1 MPQPLAGL
9 KVVDFTHVVAGP
21 LATHFLRLLGAEV
34 IKIESPA
41 GDPLRNYS
49 LVPSERGMA
58 PAFVGINAGKKSVVL
73 DLKSEE
79 GLATARALIAEA
91 DIVVEN
97 FRPDVLDRLGLGFE
111 ACKQLKPDILYCSV
125 SGFGLNS
132 PLKHHPAID
141 QIVQSLSGLMKLSGE
156 PDDGP
161 IRIGIPI
168 VDTFVG
174 VMAALAILSAV
185 IQRDR
190 FGGAQQIDVAMLDAT
205 MVMMLAVVNPFLIN
219 GTPFERTG
227 NRGFS
232 QAPTADTFP
241 TAAGEI
247 TIGAVQENQVQ
258 RLLRVLGRDDL
269 IGHPDYADRDLR
281 QANADALQAELRSAF
296 AAKPAAEWGPLL
308 AEAGVPA
315 GEVLDFSDVLER
327 GWIDERDLKLSVPFG
342 DGQAEILNTG
352 FRFAHDG
359 PGHGDPAPTLGEH
372 TAAFLRSA

>member
-73 DLKSEE
+73 DLKSED
-79 GLATARALIAEA
+79 GLATARALIAGA

-190 FGGAQQIDVAMLDAT
+190 FGGAQQIDVAMLDAALT
-205 MVMMLAVVNPFLIN
+205 FLSPAVCEFTIAGHKQGQMGNQAVSRRPTANLFRVKDGHLLLAVNNDRQYAALLKCLGLEALDDDPRF
-219 GTPFERTG
+219 RTW
-227 NRGFS
+227 
-232 QAPTADTFP
+232 DD
-241 TAAGEI
+241 
-247 TIGAVQENQVQ
+247 
-258 RLLRVLGRDDL
+258 RLA
-269 IGHPDYADRDLR
+269 HE
-281 QANADALQAELRSAF
+281 AELRDAIEAVLASDDARSWERRLSA
-296 AAKPAAEWGPLL
+296 
-308 AEAGVPA
+308 AG
-315 GEVLDFSDVLER
+315 
-327 GWIDERDLKLSVPFG
+327 
-342 DGQAEILNTG
+342 
-352 FRFAHDG
+352 
-359 PGHGDPAPTLGEH
+359 APC
-372 TAAFLRSA
+372 ASSARP